1 MGKKPRARMP
11 REQRAKQFAP
21 FQAVGGLEEALRRA
35 EEEHRRMLETGT
47 VVNVPVEDT
56 YEDTYNTEEKEG

>member
-1 MGKKPRARMP
+1 MGKKPRSRMP

-35 EEEHRRMLETGT
+35 EEEHRRMIESQSM
-47 VVNVPVEDT
+47 VSVPVE
-56 YEDTYNTEEKEG
+56 EEAVDEGEPSEY

>member
-1 MGKKPRARMP
+1 MGKKPRTKIP

-35 EEEHRRMLETGT
+35 EEEHRRMLETGN

-56 YEDTYNTEEKEG
+56 DIIEERKG

>member
-1 MGKKPRARMP
+1 MGKKPRTKML

-35 EEEHRRMLETGT
+35 EEEHRKMLETGN

-56 YEDTYNTEEKEG
+56 DNTEGNEG